1 MKQPSNTRPNLLVR
15 IAPFA
20 LLLLAVVSLPTQPP
34 QSVVLSGTAEAPPV
48 VTSASGTGEINRR

>member
-20 LLLLAVVSLPTQPP
+20 LLLLAVASLHALSP
-34 QSVVLSGTAEAPPV
+34 QSAVLSGAAEAPPV
-48 VTSASGTGEINRR
+48 VTSASGT